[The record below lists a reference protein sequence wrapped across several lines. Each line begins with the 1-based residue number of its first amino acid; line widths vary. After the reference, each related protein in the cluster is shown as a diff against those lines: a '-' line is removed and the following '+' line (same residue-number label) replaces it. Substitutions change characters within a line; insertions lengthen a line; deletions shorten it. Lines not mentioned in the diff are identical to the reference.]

1 MRRYGAKRDT
11 NEPEIV
17 RALQLAG
24 WSVFNLSQPGFPD
37 LMCVRG
43 GVVRLLEVKEP
54 RNQKGE
60 PKPLT
65 PSQRETFPKFE
76 AAGHR
81 IEVVTTVVEAL
92 RALQPKPMGAAEL
105 AVKMSELQKRALD
118 ATVSPFDASEHER
131 PVRKGGEG

>member
-24 WSVFNLSQPGFPD
+24 WSVFSLSQPGFPD

-43 GVVRLLEVKEP
+43 GTVRLLEVKEP

-65 PSQRETFPKFE
+65 PSQQETFPKFE

-81 IEVVTTVVEAL
+81 IEVVTTAEQAIAAVR
-92 RALQPKPMGAAEL
+92 RAA
-105 AVKMSELQKRALD
+105 
-118 ATVSPFDASEHER
+118 
-131 PVRKGGEG
+131 